1 MASWVGRGGGRKP
14 AQPSIV
20 TEGGPGRGG
29 GRSGGQPSIS
39 SSSSWVGKGKGRGGG
54 QPSISGPN
62 GSGARS
68 EQATAAWRS
77 AKGTSSGKVA
87 NVADP
92 EGNYIFALE
101 IDGIEV
107 AQFLECSGLKTSTEV
122 FEIQE
127 GGMNHRVYKLFGQ
140 SRWENLQ
147 LRYGVTFDVSLLK
160 WRDEILQDKWGAS
173 KRRNGSIVIKNN
185 QMEVVRRYNFVGAWP
200 VGWEGP
206 SLSSTGAEL
215 AIEAIELAH
224 AGLSV
229 A

>member
-14 AQPSIV
+14 SQPTIV
-20 TEGGPGRGG
+20 TEGGSGRGG
-29 GRSGGQPSIS
+29 GRAGGQPTIS
-39 SSSSWVGKGKGRGGG
+39 SPSSWVGKGKGRAGG
-54 QPSISGPN
+54 QPSVSGAN
-62 GSGARS
+62 GAGARS
-68 EQATAAWRS
+68 EAATAAWRS

-127 GGMNHRVYKLFGQ
+127 GGMNHRVHKLPGQ

-147 LRYGVTFDVSLLK
+147 LRYGVTA
-160 WRDEILQDKWGAS
+160 EECNA
-173 KRRNGSIVIKNN
+173 IKDW
-185 QMEVVRRYNFVGAWP
+185 AP
-200 VGWEGP
+200 P
-206 SLSSTGAEL
+206 
-215 AIEAIELAH
+215 
-224 AGLSV
+224 
-229 A
+229 